1 MNILKK
7 IDRAFEWGEEWIL
20 VITGTAVGI
29 MILANAAC
37 RFLKIDWF
45 GSEELTLFVA
55 MWLYFVG
62 SICASRDGTH
72 ISADMMSLFTK
83 NEKVLDII
91 GIIKNVIGLVVCGMM
106 TLWCY
111 NYVSWQA
118 NLGAKS
124 AIYKLPVVIATIPIL
139 ISFAFW
145 MLYLIRDIVV
155 NIQHFRGK
163 NEVVAIERET
173 GSEGGK

>member
-1 MNILKK
+1 
-7 IDRAFEWGEEWIL
+7 
-20 VITGTAVGI
+20 
-29 MILANAAC
+29 
-37 RFLKIDWF
+37 
-45 GSEELTLFVA
+45 
-55 MWLYFVG
+55 
-62 SICASRDGTH
+62 
-72 ISADMMSLFTK
+72 
-83 NEKVLDII
+83 
-91 GIIKNVIGLVVCGMM
+91 M

-163 NEVVAIERET
+163 NEVAAIEKET